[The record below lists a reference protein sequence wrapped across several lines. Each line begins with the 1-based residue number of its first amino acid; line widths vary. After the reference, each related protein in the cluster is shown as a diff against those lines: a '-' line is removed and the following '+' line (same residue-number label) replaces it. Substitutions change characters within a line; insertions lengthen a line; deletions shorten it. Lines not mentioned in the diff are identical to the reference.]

1 MAQAA
6 QYNNPTLLPA
16 LQPDCPAVLNA
27 MCEMTRVD
35 STELMRRR
43 FAENLA
49 HLFPIASI
57 SFLTPDKNGRLN
69 EPLRCQVP
77 NAQQP
82 STLEWENRPRRGIV
96 PTGALAR
103 CVSERRH
110 QFPAHSQNIDYF
122 PISDDTH
129 LFEVI
134 EIHRRT
140 LDASCRDTLSRI
152 LAIYGN
158 FVRILHQQELDALT
172 GVYNRGAFDSQIAM
186 VAQSVRQAKPGD
198 EHWWLMMLDVDHFKQ
213 INDRYGHLIGDEV
226 LLLIARVIR
235 NTLRTLDRIYRY
247 GGEEFAVLLSPC
259 QAHNALAL
267 AERIRGKV
275 ESSHFPQVEHITL
288 SVGLAPIDRFDHVA
302 NIVGRADQA
311 LYQAKRGGRNQV
323 REYVARPTG
332 PIGPGLQAPGALELF
347 S

>member
-1 MAQAA
+1 MQAIGA
-6 QYNNPTLLPA
+6 I
-16 LQPDCPAVLNA
+16 
-27 MCEMTRVD
+27 TRAD

-69 EPLRCQVP
+69 EPLRCEVRNTQDRP
-77 NAQQP
+77 E
-82 STLEWENRPRRGIV
+82 LEWEARPRRGIL

-103 CVSERRH
+103 CVNERRH
-110 QFPAHSQNIDYF
+110 QFPAQSQNIDYF
-122 PISDDTH
+122 PIADDTH

-134 EIHRRT
+134 EIQRRT
-140 LDASCRDTLSRI
+140 LDGSCRETLSRI
-152 LAIYGN
+152 LSIYSN
-158 FVRILHQQELDALT
+158 FVRLLHQQELDALT
-172 GVYNRGAFDSQIAM
+172 GVYNRGAFDSQLAM
-186 VAQSVRQAKPGD
+186 IAQSVRQAPKSHD
-198 EHWWLMMLDVDHFKQ
+198 QWWLMMLDADHFKH

-235 NTLRTLDRIYRY
+235 GSLRTVDRIYRY

-259 QAHNALAL
+259 QRQNALSL
-267 AERIRGKV
+267 AERIRAKI
-275 ESSHFPQVEHITL
+275 ERSHFPQVEHITL
-288 SVGLAPIDRFDHVA
+288 SIGIAPIDRFDHVA

-323 REYVARPTG
+323 CEYQERPTG
-332 PIGPGLQAPGALELF
+332 PIGAGLQAPGALELF